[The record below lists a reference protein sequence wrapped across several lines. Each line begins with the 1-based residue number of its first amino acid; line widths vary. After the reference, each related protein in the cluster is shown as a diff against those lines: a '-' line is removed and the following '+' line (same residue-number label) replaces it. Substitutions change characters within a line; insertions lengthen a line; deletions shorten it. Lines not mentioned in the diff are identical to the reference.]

1 LDACPLA
8 LPLPIPL
15 PLALAFILVLSLALA
30 LYIKVELVNKYTV
43 LTKLTILAHF
53 LRRIETLF
61 LFFSGGSSLIKL
73 SSMT

>member
-8 LPLPIPL
+8 IPLPIPI
-15 PLALAFILVLSLALA
+15 PLALTLALA
-30 LYIKVELVNKYTV
+30 LHIKVELVNKYTV
-43 LTKLTILAHF
+43 LTKLTILAHL

-73 SSMT
+73 SSMA